1 MRLMDALYYLFGVLI
16 LLLGLAQSAVLPHIR
31 IAGVHPDLMLVL
43 VVCWSML
50 RGFRE
55 GVIWALMAG
64 IVLDLLSGA
73 PFGMFTLS
81 LVCAALLPGLGT
93 ANFFRS
99 HLLMVLA
106 FVALGTVCSYA
117 ISLLML
123 YLAGQGTIIF
133 EMASRQL
140 LPSVGFNA
148 CVALIVFPP
157 ISWLHRRTASR
168 EMEW

>member
-1 MRLMDALYYLFGVLI
+1 MHIMDALYYLFGVLI
-16 LLLGLAQSAVLPHIR
+16 FLLGLTQSTVLPHIR

-99 HLLMVLA
+99 HVLMSLV
-106 FVALGTVCSYA
+106 FVSLGTVCSYA

-123 YLAGQGTIIF
+123 YLAGHEAIIF

-140 LPSVGFNA
+140 LPGVAINA
-148 CVALIVFPP
+148 GVALIFFPP